1 MQVCGMI
8 HQHRLQLPT
17 DVYANLLIYAVQHGS
32 NSTDSFESSHVL
44 HFLSILQQNTVNWS
58 ALLSSTDKSRL
69 CAILLEQK
77 AWHELLDIAIV
88 WLDQPKVCL
97 CPSTNLSTYSI
108 AAPKLALQSVC
119 MQVCQP
125 CSWHLLSAE
134 SPCTTN
140 STVTH
145 ACTDRRSLCTA

>member
-17 DVYANLLIYAVQHGS
+17 DVYINLLVYAVQHGS
-32 NSTDSFESSHVL
+32 NSAENFEKSQVL

-77 AWHELLDIAIV
+77 AWHELLNIV
-88 WLDQPKVCL
+88 TDWLDQPKVYACAHAQ
-97 CPSTNLSTYSI
+97 T
-108 AAPKLALQSVC
+108 
-119 MQVCQP
+119 CQ
-125 CSWHLLSAE
+125 H
-134 SPCTTN
+134 TQ
-140 STVTH
+140 
-145 ACTDRRSLCTA
+145 